1 MRKKFAALVSE
12 PDLQTQQTNDEQAL
26 VLHAQLMDQYA
37 EAFQKLENDTLG
49 RLMSEDIAKRSV
61 LRMPSN
67 IMEISHAL
75 QTTNCDYSQRG

>member
-12 PDLQTQQTNDEQAL
+12 PDLQTQQKNDEQAL

-49 RLMSEDIAKRSV
+49 RLMSEDDSETLSLEDAQQYYGDQPWV
-61 LRMPSN
+61 
-67 IMEISHAL
+67 
-75 QTTNCDYSQRG
+75 TNN

>member
-37 EAFQKLENDTLG
+37 EAFQKLENDALA
-49 RLMSEDIAKRSV
+49 RLMAEDDSETLSLEDAQQYYGDQ
-61 LRMPSN
+61 LW
-67 IMEISHAL
+67 AT
-75 QTTNCDYSQRG
+75 TTNCDYP